1 MVREIKNLIGNN
13 TTISVSIM
21 LSLLPIAFSAGIFY
35 SKLSLVDSDN
45 RSIKEAIITLTQ
57 IVNSHEAKIQN
68 LEKIVKKP

>member
-1 MVREIKNLIGNN
+1 
-13 TTISVSIM
+13 M